1 METRYVNEALES
13 AIDDLNDRSLECIE
27 TRFAK
32 LVYLA
37 STRDYNTGHYH
48 HEGLARSFGETVA
61 ENALAETHRRVFDT
75 LALLPIANL
84 VEELEK
90 YIRSTRVPYEE
101 VLDAWYNLE
110 PYRVIVP
117 AGYEPLLVE
126 TFVSDVRVALAIL
139 VTRQQRQSLA
149 P

>member
-13 AIDDLNDRSLECIE
+13 AIDDLNGRSLECIE

-48 HEGLARSFGETVA
+48 HEGLARKFGEDIA
-61 ENALAETHRRVFDT
+61 ENALAESHRRVFDT
-75 LALLPIANL
+75 LALLPIETL

-126 TFVSDVRVALAIL
+126 TFVSDVRIALAIL
-139 VTRQQRQSLA
+139 LTRQQRQSLA
-149 P
+149 K

>member
-1 METRYVNEALES
+1 VETRYVNEALES

-27 TRFAK
+27 TRFAR

-48 HEGLARSFGETVA
+48 HEGLAQKFGEEIA
-61 ENALAETHRRVFDT
+61 ERGLAETHRRIFDE
-75 LALLPIANL
+75 LALLPIETL
-84 VEELEK
+84 VDELEQ
-90 YIRSTRVPYEE
+90 YIQSTRVPYEE
-101 VLDAWYNLE
+101 VLNAWCNLE

-117 AGYEPLLVE
+117 AGYEPLLIE

-139 VTRQQRQSLA
+139 LNRQQKKS
-149 P
+149 

>member
-1 METRYVNEALES
+1 VETRFVNEALES

-48 HEGLARSFGETVA
+48 HEGLARRFGEDIS
-61 ENALAETHRRVFDT
+61 EKALAETHRSIFDA
-75 LALLPIANL
+75 LALLPIETL
-84 VEELEK
+84 VEELER
-90 YIRSTRVPYEE
+90 YVHSTRVPYEE

-117 AGYEPLLVE
+117 AGYEQLLIE

-139 VTRQQRQSLA
+139 LTRQRKQR
-149 P
+149 